1 MDINSVGTFIICIVL
16 LFIIG
21 KVFIW
26 PLKKILKLVFN
37 SILGGLLIYI
47 INIIGMNFGFHIGLN
62 LLTSILVGILG
73 IPGAILLVFLKIII
87 RVNINKKIKFVVNNK
102 FIW

>member
-1 MDINSVGTFIICIVL
+1 MEINTIGTFIICIIL

-21 KVFIW
+21 KIFIW

-37 SILGGLLIYI
+37 SVLGGVLIYV

-62 LLTSILVGILG
+62 LLTAVLVGILG
-73 IPGAILLVFLKIII
+73 VPGAILLVLLKIII
-87 RVNINKKIKFVVNNK
+87 G
-102 FIW
+102 

>member
-87 RVNINKKIKFVVNNK
+87 RVNINKKRKFVVNNK